1 MSVILIAVIAATC
14 NRVHTI
20 KIFFSD
26 AGYLVEV
33 VFGRLKALHSNLGTK
48 TNILSIW
55 TIGRSDTAISPAE
68 KGFHIN
74 KLT

>member
-1 MSVILIAVIAATC
+1 MSIVFITVIAAAG
-14 NRVHTI
+14 NRVYAI
-20 KIFFSD
+20 KVFF
-26 AGYLVEV
+26 GNTRNLVEV